1 MSPTTSSVSSGISA
15 EELVLNWPHNA
26 CDHEPIHLSGA
37 IQPLGFLLVVDPVS
51 LVIVAASNNVPF
63 ASGGQA
69 GPLGITLGELL
80 GVEVAED
87 FLAMRPTSS
96 PHDALPRRLSL
107 PNGRSG
113 SRLHDMLPH
122 RSGPFTILEFEE
134 GFEVDSSASAGFFQQ
149 QREAVKT
156 LLTLDGLDEICQL
169 SVQEV
174 RKLTGYDRVMIYRF
188 EPEGHGQVIAE
199 ACLPDAEPFLG
210 LQYPATDIPRQ
221 ARALYMRNSIRVIAD
236 VEYDPVPIVALP
248 GSVAVDRIDLSMSV
262 LRSISPVHLQYL
274 RNMGVAAT
282 MTISLIVNNEL
293 WGLIACHH
301 GAPKRI
307 DHMQRLACEALG
319 QLVSVRIRAAESADG
334 HAYVQKLSRLAAQ
347 VIGAMAASENP
358 SAGAAAAS
366 VPLLGM
372 TAADGAVVEIDGVR
386 VSAGAL
392 PSLEFIDFLV
402 PRLAERAGA
411 GPTPLATDALAAHLY
426 RPGDVKDWH
435 SPAASGALFLPL
447 PGRVRG
453 FVLWLRGE
461 RAQTVRWAGRLE
473 TRPAERDANGLARL
487 SPRTS
492 FEEWIEE
499 VHGRS
504 LPWHRGEIAAATELA
519 QAMPEVLQHR
529 AQNRLVRL
537 ALHDS
542 LTGLPNRV
550 QLHDRLTTLLD
561 GSAPDPVASG
571 RSSGPDVGILFID
584 IDGFKAVNDTQGH
597 QIGDELL
604 VVVAQGITAL
614 VRPQDTAA
622 RMGGDEFV
630 VLLPNIDAFA
640 AARIAQRIADEF
652 KRTVVL
658 GGRIRGG
665 VSLSIGVAVVPLGT
679 TPGDA
684 LRRADTA
691 MYHAKRTGRD
701 RVAIYDDALGSAAT
715 RLQLADDELRDA
727 IEAGQ
732 ITVHYQPIL
741 RLASDDLVVLE
752 GFEALARWRHPTRG
766 FVPPDEFIP
775 LAEEVGLIDALGDTV
790 MMQALRQLQEWPDR
804 RLMMA
809 VNVSVRQLSGTGFAK
824 KVLSRLVELGIEPA
838 RLCLE
843 ITESQMMEQP
853 QVALAILSELSAA
866 NVQIAI
872 DDFGTGFSSMA
883 YLRHLPATQL
893 KIDRLFVSGL
903 PHNPKDVAVVGA
915 VIQLAHSLGMRTVAE
930 GVETAEQLALLCRL
944 GSDFAQGYL
953 LGKPLPAPAIALAN
967 WTSRDVPGSGASPLA
982 VRPGV

>member
-1 MSPTTSSVSSGISA
+1 MSLTTTSRRLGLSA
-15 EELVLNWPHNA
+15 EDLVLDWPLNA

-51 LVIVAASNNVPF
+51 LVIAAASENIPP
-63 ASGGQA
+63 GIGRQPR
-69 GPLGITLGELL
+69 PLGLTLDDFL
-80 GVEVAED
+80 GVEVAEA
-87 FLAMRPTSS
+87 FLAMRPTSN
-96 PHDALPRRLSL
+96 PHDALPQRISL
-107 PNGRSG
+107 PSGEPEGR
-113 SRLHDMLPH
+113 LYDMLPH
-122 RSGPFTILEFEE
+122 QSGLFTILEFDE
-134 GFEVDSSASAGFFQQ
+134 GFEVDSSASARFFQQ

-156 LLTLDGLDEICQL
+156 LLTLDGLEEICQL
-169 SVQEV
+169 SVHEV

-188 EPEGHGQVIAE
+188 EPEGHGHIIAE

-210 LQYPATDIPRQ
+210 LHYPATDIPRQ
-221 ARALYMRNSIRVIAD
+221 ARALYMRNWIRVIAD
-236 VEYDPVPIVALP
+236 VEYDPVPIAALP

-274 RNMGVAAT
+274 RNMGVSAT
-282 MTISLIVNNEL
+282 MTISLIVDSEL

-319 QLVSVRIRAAESADG
+319 QLVSVRIRAAETADG
-334 HAYVQKLSRLAAQ
+334 HAYVRKLSRLAAQ

-358 SAGAAAAS
+358 SAGAAAMS

-392 PSLEFIDFLV
+392 PSLEFIDLLV
-402 PRLAERAGA
+402 PRLAELAGA
-411 GPTPLATDALAAHLY
+411 GPRPLATDALAAYLA
-426 RPGDVKDWH
+426 RPGDAKDWH

-447 PGRVRG
+447 HGRVQG

-473 TRPAERDANGLARL
+473 TRPVERDANGLARL

-550 QLHDRLTTLLD
+550 QLNDRLTTLLD
-561 GSAPDPVASG
+561 GLAPDLATSG
-571 RSSGPDVGILFID
+571 RSSGPGVGILFID
-584 IDGFKAVNDTQGH
+584 IDGFKVVNDTQGH

-604 VVVAQGITAL
+604 VMVAQGITAL
-614 VRPQDTAA
+614 VRPKDTAA

-630 VLLPNIDAFA
+630 VLLPGIDALT

-652 KRTVVL
+652 KRRVVL
-658 GGRIRGG
+658 GGKIREG

-684 LRRADTA
+684 LRQADTA

-701 RVAIYDDALGSAAT
+701 RVAVFDHALGTAAT
-715 RLQLADDELRDA
+715 RQQLAEEELRDA

-732 ITVHYQPIL
+732 ITVHFQPIF
-741 RLASDDLVVLE
+741 RLASNDVAVLE
-752 GFEALARWRHPTRG
+752 GFEALARWQHPIRG

-775 LAEEVGLIDALGDTV
+775 LAEQVGLIHALGDTV

-804 RLMMA
+804 RLTMA
-809 VNVSVRQLSGTGFAK
+809 VNVSVRQLVRSGFAK
-824 KVLSRLVELGIEPA
+824 QVFSRLVELGIEPA

-843 ITESQMMEQP
+843 VTESQVMEQP
-853 QVALAILSELSAA
+853 KVALTILAELSEA

-883 YLRHLPATQL
+883 YLRNLPATQL

-903 PHNPKDVAVVGA
+903 PHNSKDVAVVA
-915 VIQLAHSLGMRTVAE
+915 ATIQLAHSLGMHTVAE
-930 GVETAEQLALLCRL
+930 GVETAEQLAFLCKL

-953 LGKPLPAPAIALAN
+953 LGKPLPGLAVKLAN
-967 WTSRDVPGSGASPLA
+967 WTTGIAK
-982 VRPGV
+982 